1 LRSFNIELEEELQ
14 KLKCQ
19 MKEVERQRDEAEEKN
34 EILNQDKQI
43 FTVLE
48 ESVS

>member
-14 KLKCQ
+14 KLKCK

>member
-1 LRSFNIELEEELQ
+1 
-14 KLKCQ
+14 